1 MSLKFD
7 IIFKR
12 IILFDEIFENS
23 GQKNST
29 LGSQLLVKSKNFH
42 IWIISEIW
50 ILKRDPVIESLKFE
64 QNSPNHI
71 TTHSQFSIIIEIIRV
86 LTLTLADGLCETI
99 GRKINYVGNCI
110 AESTSYFSLLSLIS
124 FLAL

>member
-42 IWIISEIW
+42 IWVISEIW

-86 LTLTLADGLCETI
+86 LTLTLADGLCEDY
-99 GRKINYVGNCI
+99 R
-110 AESTSYFSLLSLIS
+110 A
-124 FLAL
+124 